1 MRMVCACLV
10 GAFIVV
16 LVGGVTAQ
24 EEARDAKIKD
34 LKNQIEQRIKEKD
47 WTKAGSAIR
56 KLRLLVKGEQ
66 REEADALLLRVK
78 GEKEWEKV
86 SKARRGKTRPGKLLG
101 KLRHFLKKYGENEE
115 LRERAEELRAAIR
128 KDVIYVID
136 DFEEADSDDY
146 GRDTE
151 IVPVRNRGEEEGH
164 GLRWKTESR
173 REEELQFHFD
183 VSDWT
188 PYESLSF
195 WIYAEEKG
203 GRLTIDCV
211 TDNDHFFEAWN
222 NIDWTGWKQ
231 IRIPLQGRGSRFR
244 KKGKPAWSNIQ
255 WIRFWKD
262 EGKPIDIIIDDMQLE
277 KAM

>member
-1 MRMVCACLV
+1 MRRMRACLV

-16 LVGGVTAQ
+16 LIGGVTAQ

-34 LKNQIEQRIKEKD
+34 LEEQIEQKMKEKD
-47 WTKAGSAIR
+47 WTRAASAVR
-56 KLRLLVKGEQ
+56 KLRLLVKGEE
-66 REEADALLLRVK
+66 REEADALLLRVN
-78 GEKEWEKV
+78 GEKEWEKI
-86 SKARRGKTRPGKLLG
+86 SKARQGTIRPGKLLG

-136 DFEEADSDDY
+136 DFEEADPDDY
-146 GRDTE
+146 DRDTKL
-151 IVPVRNRGEEEGH
+151 VPVRDRGEEAGH
-164 GLRWKTESR
+164 GLHWKTDSL
-173 REEELQFHFD
+173 REKELQFHFD

-188 PYESLSF
+188 PYESLSY
-195 WIYAEEKG
+195 WIYTEQKG

-211 TDNDHFFEAWN
+211 TDNDHFFEARN
-222 NIDWTGWKQ
+222 NIDWIGWKQ

-244 KKGKPAWSNIQ
+244 REGKATWSNIQ

-262 EGKPIDIIIDDMQLE
+262 EGKPIDMILDDIQLE